1 MEITNKRLRE
11 AHKRLTKDVEKQQTQ
26 MDKMGKEKWD
36 LEIKLNKVIK
46 EKEKLER
53 VIQDYS

>member
-26 MDKMGKEKWD
+26 IDKMGKEKWD

-53 VIQDYS
+53 VIQD